1 MTAKTV
7 KQWLEER
14 GLKIEELAERAA
26 LDKRVAQH
34 LLAGQWT
41 PSPQQRQRIA
51 KALGVELGEIQW
63 GHLNPVEH
71 MYGHGP
77 QFGRSP

>member
-1 MTAKTV
+1 VTPKTV

-14 GLKIEELAERAA
+14 ALTVDQLAEQAK

-34 LLAGQWT
+34 LFAGQWT

-51 KALGVELGEIQW
+51 QALGVDVSQVQW
-63 GHLNPVEH
+63 GHSNPVEH